1 MHDSDDV
8 ENVGGFDVRPLDDP
22 FEVAKT
28 LGDPLA
34 EVILGNRVPPLNDAL
49 ISTVGK
55 VNR

>member
-1 MHDSDDV
+1 MHDSNDV